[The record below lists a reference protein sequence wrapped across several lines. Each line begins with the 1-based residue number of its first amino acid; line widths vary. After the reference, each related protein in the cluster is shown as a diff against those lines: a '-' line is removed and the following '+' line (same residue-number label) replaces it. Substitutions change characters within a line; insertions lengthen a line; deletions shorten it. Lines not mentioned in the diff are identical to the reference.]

1 MTTQTRLIRIEP
13 IVSRRSL
20 LVPGLLLAVLLLF
33 LADVLL
39 GSVSIP
45 ASEVLAVLLGKGSEN
60 MTWENIITKIR
71 LPRALTAVLAGC
83 ALSVSGL
90 QMQTLFRNP
99 LAGPS
104 ELGITAG
111 ASLGVAVILLT
122 SGSVTTIFVIRQ
134 LSWMGSW
141 MIILA
146 AVAGSSLVLLLL
158 LAISARIGDNVVLL
172 ILGLMIGSV
181 TVAIVSIWQYFSQ
194 PEQIQDFLLWTFGS
208 LSGVTQEHL
217 YVLITVIGLGLL
229 LSFSASKALNVMLLG
244 TNYAR
249 SLGLPVRRARLLI
262 IMSTSILAGSI
273 TAFCGPIGF
282 IGIAVPHLTR
292 SLLNTADHRW
302 LIPGTCL
309 LGTGLM
315 LVCDIVSQV
324 PGSQT
329 QLPVNAVTA
338 LIGAPVVIWIL
349 IKRRNLQTS
358 FS

>member
-1 MTTQTRLIRIEP
+1 MTIETIQIEP
-13 IVSRRSL
+13 IISRRSL
-20 LVPGLLLAVLLLF
+20 LVPGLLLVVLLLF
-33 LADVLL
+33 LADLLL

-45 ASEVLAVLLGKGSEN
+45 AGEVLSVLLGNGSDN
-60 MTWENIITKIR
+60 GTWENIVTKIR

-122 SGSVTTIFVIRQ
+122 SGSVTTVFVIRQ

-181 TVAIVSIWQYFSQ
+181 TVAIVSVWQYFSQ

-217 YVLITVIGLGLL
+217 YVLMAVIGLGLL
-229 LSFSASKALNVMLLG
+229 LSFSTSKSLNVMLLG

-302 LIPGTCL
+302 LIPGSCL

-315 LVCDIVSQV
+315 LVCDIISQV

-338 LIGAPVVIWIL
+338 LIGAPVVMWIL